1 MRFNI
6 LLLVL
11 LVLFALAGV
20 LMVSNMNAQT
30 REMRA
35 LDERLGNIELI
46 IHNKLIE
53 PSGLLRGSRSGR
65 PDAPDKNGNSVL

>member
-11 LVLFALAGV
+11 LALFALAGV

-53 PSGLLRGSRSGR
+53 PASLIPNSRSGR
-65 PDAPDKNGNSVL
+65 TDAPGRSGNSVL